1 MVPQRS
7 KFPPPVW
14 RGPIQPLST
23 SIGEQHHGQPH
34 EDEEADME
42 GESDEVEQDESEFD
56 QVASLERG
64 HEIVEP
70 KAMPIRKR
78 SGTLSSGSAC
88 YEPHGPRPEFS
99 TNDWI
104 QRAIVAIDEGI
115 VESLHEEVV
124 KEEEV
129 EKDDD
134 DGIAESDEPA
144 MDSDDYECY
153 TAEPVEPEHFQCIQG
168 DQPVSVMVYDLT
180 RVPNKQLVAELARR
194 LSDCELVPS

>member
-1 MVPQRS
+1 MMPQQPTY
-7 KFPPPVW
+7 PPWVRRPIQPILMSIDEQHH
-14 RGPIQPLST
+14 GPIQPILM
-23 SIGEQHHGQPH
+23 SIDEQHHGQPH

-88 YEPHGPRPEFS
+88 YEPHGPRPEF
-99 TNDWI
+99 
-104 QRAIVAIDEGI
+104 V
-115 VESLHEEVV
+115 LEVV
-124 KEEEV
+124 MEEEV

-134 DGIAESDEPA
+134 DGIAESDELA
-144 MDSDDYECY
+144 IDSDDYESY
-153 TAEPVEPEHFQCIQG
+153 IAEPVEPEHFQCFEG

-180 RVPNKQLVAELARR
+180 RVPNKQLLAELARR
-194 LSDCELVPS
+194 LGDCELVPS

>member
-1 MVPQRS
+1 MVPQQP

-88 YEPHGPRPEFS
+88 YEPHGPRPEF
-99 TNDWI
+99 
-104 QRAIVAIDEGI
+104 V
-115 VESLHEEVV
+115 LEVV

-180 RVPNKQLVAELARR
+180 RVPNKQLLAEIARR
-194 LSDCELVPS
+194 LADCELVELN